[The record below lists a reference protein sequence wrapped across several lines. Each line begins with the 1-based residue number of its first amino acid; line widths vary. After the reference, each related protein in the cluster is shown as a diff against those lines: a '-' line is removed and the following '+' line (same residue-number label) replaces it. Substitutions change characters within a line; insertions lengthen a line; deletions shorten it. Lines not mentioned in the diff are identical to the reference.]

1 MLQTP
6 FSIMDK
12 MFHPQAFAG
21 SNRST
26 LTDRLELY
34 FHDFSIIPLFVQ
46 ENYPK
51 FKFSRASGT
60 SGVEGQLKQLELMRK
75 ASEAISDGDLVDRM
89 IHGSQQ
95 QWSLLPVHGVFSTV
109 RPAYFCHGMG
119 SWGGPGG
126 GGHNTRA
133 FPGWLGKNSS
143 QGRLQRE
150 LQSVQIRMRLAVSGS
165 KSEIR
170 LSYMPTLIPKLTSAL
185 LQKAQ
190 AGIDETIEVMDAY
203 YLTREQYDT
212 ILECVGSGALALTK
226 QAQGRRSDRRRHP
239 QARADGG

>member
-6 FSIMDK
+6 FTIMDK
-12 MFHPQAFAG
+12 MFHPSAFG
-21 SNRST
+21 VSNRST

-46 ENYPK
+46 ENYAK
-51 FKFSRASGT
+51 FKFTRASGT
-60 SGVEGQLKQLELMRK
+60 SGVDAQLKQLELMRK

-119 SWGGPGG
+119 SFGGQGSM
-126 GGHNTRA
+126 NTRA
-133 FPGWLGKNSS
+133 FPSWLGKNSN
-143 QGRLQRE
+143 QGRLTRE
-150 LQSVQIRMRLAVSGS
+150 LQACQIRMRLAVSGS

-170 LSYMPTLIPKLTSAL
+170 LSYMPALVPKLTSAL
-185 LQKAQ
+185 LEKAA

-212 ILECVGSGALALTK
+212 ILEYVRPTA
-226 QAQGRRSDRRRHP
+226 RRR
-239 QARADGG
+239 